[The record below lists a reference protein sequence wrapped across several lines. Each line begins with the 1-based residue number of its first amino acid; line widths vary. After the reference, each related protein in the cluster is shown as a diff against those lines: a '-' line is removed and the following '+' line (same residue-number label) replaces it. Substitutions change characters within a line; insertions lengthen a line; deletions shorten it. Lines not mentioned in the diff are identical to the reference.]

1 MPIIE
6 IFEKKRTFQPIS
18 PFPPVPAGRFI
29 YILLNGMKDLSQ
41 FISDYVTHRP
51 VSMFEANIRVNA
63 AKLTEEIQGKSV
75 CAIGWASAISS
86 S

>member
-1 MPIIE
+1 
-6 IFEKKRTFQPIS
+6 
-18 PFPPVPAGRFI
+18 
-29 YILLNGMKDLSQ
+29 MKDLSQ